1 MPDNSQNLSNQ
12 DLLNASILF
21 SQALIY
27 VLSEK
32 QGIIVYIKPESGVQ
46 LSNGAD
52 KVVIFKIENSIHVQ
66 QYEGDVPEGTVVNLS
81 DSENEDETTEQ

>member
-1 MPDNSQNLSNQ
+1 MSENSQELSSQ

-21 SQALIY
+21 SQALIH
-27 VLSEK
+27 VLSDK

-46 LSNGAD
+46 LSTGAD

-66 QYEGDVPEGTVVNLS
+66 QYDGDIPEGTVVNLS
-81 DSENEDETTEQ
+81 DPDNGEENAQ

>member
-1 MPDNSQNLSNQ
+1 MSENSQELSSQ

-21 SQALIY
+21 SQALIH
-27 VLSEK
+27 VLSDK

-46 LSNGAD
+46 LSTGAD

-66 QYEGDVPEGTVVNLS
+66 QYDGDIPEGTVVNLS
-81 DSENEDETTEQ
+81 DSDNGEENPQ